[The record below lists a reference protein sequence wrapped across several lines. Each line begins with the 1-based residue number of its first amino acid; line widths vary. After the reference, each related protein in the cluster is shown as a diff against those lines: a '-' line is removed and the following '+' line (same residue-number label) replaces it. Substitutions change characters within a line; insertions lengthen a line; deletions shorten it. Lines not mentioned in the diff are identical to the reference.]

1 METVSTAACPLMGC
15 HMSQIDYT
23 SRVYDYLRT
32 LGEPGDE
39 VISRIKPWLKATYG
53 MTEAEAVQARK
64 TAMNT
69 LTSRGLI
76 QRVNV
81 RGPYVRILG

>member
-1 METVSTAACPLMGC
+1 
-15 HMSQIDYT
+15 MSQMDYT
-23 SRVYDYLRT
+23 QQIYDYLRT
-32 LGEPGDE
+32 LGGPGDE

-53 MTEAEAVQARK
+53 LTEREAVRVRK
-64 TAMNT
+64 IATESLTA
-69 LTSRGLI
+69 RGLI